1 MTDAVPSFV
10 EIRVAILV
18 LGTRRHGR
26 NHCMY
31 LVVVPEGIGYVVN
44 FHIIIIGVFAA
55 VIAVR
60 AVSALSGQE
69 GAGVAHEARER
80 QAVEYRAVD
89 RHALGQLRRHHCTT

>member
-1 MTDAVPSFV
+1 MTAAVPSFV

-26 NHCMY
+26 NHCTY

-44 FHIIIIGVFAA
+44 FHIVIVGIFAA

-60 AVSALSGQE
+60 AVSALSGRKALALPMKPE
-69 GAGVAHEARER
+69 NAR
-80 QAVEYRAVD
+80 QYSIG
-89 RHALGQLRRHHCTT
+89 L